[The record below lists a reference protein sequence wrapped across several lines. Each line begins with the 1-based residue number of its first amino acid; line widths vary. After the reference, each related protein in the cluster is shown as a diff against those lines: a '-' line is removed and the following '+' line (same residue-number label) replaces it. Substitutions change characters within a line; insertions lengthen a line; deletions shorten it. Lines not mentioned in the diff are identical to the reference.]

1 MKDILFWTVP
11 PVVGAIIGYVT
22 NVVAIKMLFRPLA
35 EVRVFGVRLPFTP
48 GILPRERRK
57 LAESIGAM
65 VERELFTP
73 GVLRER
79 LSNTEVREKMGSALG
94 GYTEQMLERPVSEL
108 TEDHPGAFP
117 LAEMVRD
124 FINSEVFNSYL
135 EEIVRIWIL
144 GRFSSPEKEENGFG
158 SWFKSRVHD
167 VGAMFVPAARDLI
180 KNGLT
185 REIKN
190 QSRGEI
196 PLPRQALENIL
207 SRYPGI
213 TLREFLSLGGRKKQ
227 LIDSYLTEKAVASL
241 DENIEGALSSVNV
254 HVLVAD
260 RINALDMIRVER
272 IILDVMAGQLQWIN
286 VFGGILGAL
295 IGFVQVILSLVIR

>member
-1 MKDILFWTVP
+1 MKDILFWAVP
-11 PVVGAIIGYVT
+11 PVVGAFIGYAT
-22 NVVAIKMLFRPLA
+22 NVVAIKMLFRPLK
-35 EVRVFGVRLPFTP
+35 EVRIFGVRLPFTP
-48 GILPRERRK
+48 GILPRERKK

-79 LSNTEVREKMGSALG
+79 LVKTEVREKMGNALG
-94 GYTEQMLERPVSEL
+94 AYTEEMLERPVSDL
-108 TEDHPGAFP
+108 TEDSPGGFP

-135 EEIVRIWIL
+135 EEIVRIWVL
-144 GRFSSPEKEENGFG
+144 GRFSSQDKEENGIG
-158 SWFKSRVHD
+158 SWFKSRVKD

-180 KNGLT
+180 KSGLT

-190 QSRGEI
+190 QNRGEI

-207 SRYPGI
+207 SKYPDI
-213 TLREFLSLGGRKKQ
+213 TLREFLSLGSRKKQ
-227 LIDSYLTEKAVASL
+227 IIDAFLTEKAVTSL
-241 DENIEGALSSVNV
+241 DDNIEGALNSVNV
-254 HVLVAD
+254 RVLVSD
-260 RINALDMIRVER
+260 RINALDMIRVEK

-286 VFGGILGAL
+286 IFGGILGAL
-295 IGFVQVILSLVIR
+295 IGFAQVILSLVMR